1 MLVLINLLFNQE
13 SDIKKYTTPTLKA
26 FKWGKDR
33 FSHLGYDLFT
43 IYFSKKF
50 DCYLFKYKENSY
62 IPRHKDPSFG
72 YDHHI
77 RFNFVLKKPEKG
89 GTFYCNKMI
98 YSGFNNRLFIF
109 DASKS
114 YHKIDK
120 ITKGTRYLLGIGIR
134 FNNNSLCFKIYKK
147 VTNYGYK

>member
-1 MLVLINLLFNQE
+1 
-13 SDIKKYTTPTLKA
+13 
-26 FKWGKDR
+26 
-33 FSHLGYDLFT
+33 
-43 IYFSKKF
+43 
-50 DCYLFKYKENSY
+50 
-62 IPRHKDPSFG
+62 
-72 YDHHI
+72 
-77 RFNFVLKKPEKG
+77 
-89 GTFYCNKMI
+89 MI

-109 DASKS
+109 DASKA